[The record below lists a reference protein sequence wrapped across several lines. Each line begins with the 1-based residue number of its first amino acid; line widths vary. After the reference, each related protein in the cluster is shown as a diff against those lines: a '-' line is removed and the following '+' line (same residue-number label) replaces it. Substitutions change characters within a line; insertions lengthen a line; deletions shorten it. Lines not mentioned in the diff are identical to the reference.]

1 MMASEGKKHL
11 NKERDTVCLSL
22 DGLRRIARL
31 FCTLGAFSIDTCRD
45 FYPTVFWSYF
55 YINTFPSKGGYISF
69 AEWRLDKENL
79 FLVLPFCCI
88 GIQTGC
94 ETVLLQLAN
103 ASCGEEKVPNHIPKW
118 KAAHVKN
125 KMKLHAAHVLTMD
138 ALLAVGL
145 ELGSH
150 APKCWKHVFRYI
162 PAYIVNIALWHEL
175 VYTAKIA
182 HSRVTKTRIIEQ
194 YCTYT
199 V

>member
-1 MMASEGKKHL
+1 MQESIGVALMMASEGKKHL

-31 FCTLGAFSIDTCRD
+31 FCILG
-45 FYPTVFWSYF
+45 
-55 YINTFPSKGGYISF
+55 TFKNF
-69 AEWRLDKENL
+69 QW
-79 FLVLPFCCI
+79 FCCGSARTSKALVYSSFLHNMVLLTDI

-103 ASCGEEKVPNHIPKW
+103 ASCGGEKVTSHIPKW
-118 KAAHVKN
+118 KAGQVKN

-150 APKCWKHVFRYI
+150 APKCWKHVFRYD
-162 PAYIVNIALWHEL
+162 IVSVAL
-175 VYTAKIA
+175 
-182 HSRVTKTRIIEQ
+182 
-194 YCTYT
+194 
-199 V
+199 